1 MIILSASDICKSY
14 GTEVILENISFHINA
29 GDRVGIVGANGA
41 GKSTLLNIISGQMK
55 ADSGNCFVGK
65 DTTIGY
71 LRQRDNFDDDL
82 TVIEEVNNIFTDMVA
97 MEEEILRLNEEIAKE
112 TNPDSAKP
120 LWNRLNALQHEFE
133 IKGGYTY
140 KSEISGVLTSMAFG
154 EEYYNQSTG
163 SLSGGERTRLALA
176 CLLLRK
182 PDILFLDEPTNHLD
196 IGTLKWLEQYLKA
209 YKGTIVVISHD
220 RYFLD
225 QTVNHIFEIHNH
237 HIDCYSGNYS
247 EYMVKK
253 HAARDSQLKAY
264 ENQQTKIKREEDLIR
279 RFKERGTE
287 KLAKRAA
294 SREKRLAHL
303 ELLDRPESEKKPIK
317 VDFNQNLKS
326 GNDVLLAENLAAGYD
341 NRRLFEHAS
350 FDVKR
355 GEKICVVGA
364 NGVGKSTLLKIIMEE
379 LTPKDGF
386 LKIGHN
392 VEIGYY
398 DQGQQLLD
406 DSLTVMDEIHNT
418 FRGYTDGEV
427 RGLLGR
433 FLFTDD
439 MVFRNVGSLSG
450 GEKARLALLK
460 LMLSGSN
467 LLLLDEPTNHLDIES
482 KEAFEEALMD
492 YPGTVITVTH
502 DRYFLNRIPDRIFE
516 LEPNGIKNY
525 LGKYDYY
532 MEKKAEIESSKA
544 YLRNILNGDEE
555 RVTKAGTLSSAQERE
570 LKKKKEAEDRR
581 RAREKERLENLIE
594 TLETRI
600 SDMEA
605 KMCEPEYLSDH
616 VKLAEMSKKLS
627 DMKTELD
634 DTYDKWAEL

>member
-14 GTEVILENISFHINA
+14 GTEVILENISFRINE
-29 GDRVGIVGANGA
+29 GDRVGIVGTNGA
-41 GKSTLLNIISGQMK
+41 GKSTLLNIISGQLN

-65 DTTIGY
+65 DVSIGY

-82 TVIEEVNNIFTDMVA
+82 TVIEEVNNIFKDMTA
-97 MEEEILRLNEEIAKE
+97 MENEILELSEKISKTADMEE
-112 TNPDSAKP
+112 AKP
-120 LWNRLNALQHEFE
+120 LWARLNALQHEFE

-154 EEYYNQSTG
+154 EEYYSQKTG

-209 YKGTIVVISHD
+209 YKGTIVLISHD

-225 QTVNHIFEIHNH
+225 QIVNHIFEIHNH
-237 HIDCYSGNYS
+237 HIDCYNGNYS
-247 EYMVKK
+247 DYVVKK
-253 HAARDSQLKAY
+253 HAAREAKLKAF
-264 ENQQTKIKREEDLIR
+264 ENQQAQIKREEEMIR

-294 SREKRLAHL
+294 SREKRLSHI
-303 ELLDRPESEKKPIK
+303 ERIDRPEKEKSSIK
-317 VDFNQNLKS
+317 MNFDQKLKS
-326 GNDVLLAENLAAGYD
+326 GNDVLYAEGLTVGFD
-341 NRRLFEHAS
+341 NRRLFANVD
-350 FDVKR
+350 FDIKR
-355 GEKICVVGA
+355 GERICIVGA
-364 NGVGKSTLLKIIMEE
+364 NGVGKSTLLKIITEE
-379 LTPKDGF
+379 VKPDDGF
-386 LKIGHN
+386 LKLGHN
-392 VEIGYY
+392 VEIAYY

-406 DSLTVMDEIHNT
+406 DDLTVMDEIHNS
-418 FRGYTDGEV
+418 FRLYKDGEI
-427 RGLLGR
+427 RGLLGK

-439 MVFRNVGSLSG
+439 MVFRQVGALSG

-460 LMLSGSN
+460 LMLGGAN
-467 LLLLDEPTNHLDIES
+467 VLLLDEPTNHLDIES
-482 KEAFEEALMD
+482 KEAFEEALSE

-516 LEPNGIKNY
+516 LEPEGITTY

-544 YLRNILNGDEE
+544 YLKNMLNADAL
-555 RVTKAGTLSSAQERE
+555 RVSDSKKLSAAEERE
-570 LKKKKEAEDRR
+570 LKKKKEAEERR
-581 RAREKERLENLIE
+581 IQREKERLENLIDALEKKISE
-594 TLETRI
+594 TE
-600 SDMEA
+600 SE
-605 KMCEPEYLSDH
+605 MCEPKYLSDH
-616 VKLAEMSKKLS
+616 VKLAEMSREVSEMKK
-627 DMKTELD
+627 ELEEA
-634 DTYDKWAEL
+634 YESWGKL

>member
-29 GDRVGIVGANGA
+29 GNRVGIVGANGA

-225 QTVNHIFEIHNH
+225 QTVSHIFEIHNH

-253 HAARDSQLKAY
+253 HAARDAQLKAY

-303 ELLDRPESEKKPIK
+303 DLIDRPESEKKPIK

-326 GNDVLLAENLAAGYD
+326 GNDVLFAENLAAGYD

-555 RVTKAGTLSSAQERE
+555 RVAKAGTLSSAKERE

-594 TLETRI
+594 TLEARI

>member
-253 HAARDSQLKAY
+253 HAARDAQLKAY

-326 GNDVLLAENLAAGYD
+326 GNDVLFAENLAAGYD

-532 MEKKAEIESSKA
+532 MEKKAEIDSSKA
-544 YLRNILNGDEE
+544 YLRNILNSDEE
-555 RVTKAGTLSSAQERE
+555 RVAKAGALSSAQERE

-594 TLETRI
+594 TLEARI

-616 VKLAEMSKKLS
+616 VKLAEMSKKLN

>member
-112 TNPDSAKP
+112 TNPDAAKP
-120 LWNRLNALQHEFE
+120 LWNRLNVLQHEFE

-247 EYMVKK
+247 EYMIKK
-253 HAARDSQLKAY
+253 HAARDAQLKAY

-326 GNDVLLAENLAAGYD
+326 GNDVLFAENLAAGYD

-379 LTPKDGF
+379 ITPKDGF

-555 RVTKAGTLSSAQERE
+555 RVAKAGTLSSAQERE

-594 TLETRI
+594 TLEARI

>member
-112 TNPDSAKP
+112 TNPDAAKS

-253 HAARDSQLKAY
+253 HAARDAQLKAY

-303 ELLDRPESEKKPIK
+303 ELLDRPDSEKKPIK

-326 GNDVLLAENLAAGYD
+326 GNDVLFAENLAAGYD

-555 RVTKAGTLSSAQERE
+555 RVAKAGTLSSAQERE

-594 TLETRI
+594 TLEARI

>member
-253 HAARDSQLKAY
+253 HAARDAQLKAY

-326 GNDVLLAENLAAGYD
+326 GNDVLFAENLAAGYD

-594 TLETRI
+594 TLEARI

>member
-29 GDRVGIVGANGA
+29 GDRVGVVGANGA

-97 MEEEILRLNEEIAKE
+97 MEEEILHLNEEIAKE
-112 TNPDSAKP
+112 TNPDAAKS

-182 PDILFLDEPTNHLD
+182 PDMLFLDEPTNHLD

-253 HAARDSQLKAY
+253 HAARDAQLKAY

-326 GNDVLLAENLAAGYD
+326 GNDVLFAENLAAGYD

-555 RVTKAGTLSSAQERE
+555 RVAKAGTLSSAQERE

-594 TLETRI
+594 TLEARI

>member
-112 TNPDSAKP
+112 TNPDAAKP
-120 LWNRLNALQHEFE
+120 FWNRLNALQHEFE

-253 HAARDSQLKAY
+253 HAARDAQLKAY

-326 GNDVLLAENLAAGYD
+326 GNDVLFAENLAAGYD

-555 RVTKAGTLSSAQERE
+555 RVAKAGTLSSAQERE

-594 TLETRI
+594 TLEARI

>member
-253 HAARDSQLKAY
+253 HAARDAQLKAY

-326 GNDVLLAENLAAGYD
+326 GNDVLFAENLAAGYD

-555 RVTKAGTLSSAQERE
+555 RVAKAGTLSSAQERE

-581 RAREKERLENLIE
+581 RAREKDRLENLIE
-594 TLETRI
+594 TLEARI

>member
-253 HAARDSQLKAY
+253 HAARDAQLKAY

-326 GNDVLLAENLAAGYD
+326 GNDVLFAENLAAGYD

-544 YLRNILNGDEE
+544 YLRNILNSDEE
-555 RVTKAGTLSSAQERE
+555 RVAKSGTLSSAQERE

-594 TLETRI
+594 TLEARI

>member
-112 TNPDSAKP
+112 TNPDAAKP
-120 LWNRLNALQHEFE
+120 LWNRLNVLQHEFE

-247 EYMVKK
+247 EYMIKK
-253 HAARDSQLKAY
+253 HAARDAQLKAY

-326 GNDVLLAENLAAGYD
+326 GNDVLFAENLAAGYD

-379 LTPKDGF
+379 ITPKDGF

-555 RVTKAGTLSSAQERE
+555 RVAKAGTLSCAQERE

-594 TLETRI
+594 TLEARI

>member
-253 HAARDSQLKAY
+253 HAARDAQLKAY
-264 ENQQTKIKREEDLIR
+264 ENQLTKIKREEDLIR

-326 GNDVLLAENLAAGYD
+326 GNDVLFAENLAAGYD

-555 RVTKAGTLSSAQERE
+555 RVAKAGTLSSAQERE

-581 RAREKERLENLIE
+581 RAREKDRLENLIE
-594 TLETRI
+594 TLEARI

>member
-41 GKSTLLNIISGQMK
+41 GKSTLLNIISGQTK

-112 TNPDSAKP
+112 TNPDAAKP

-253 HAARDSQLKAY
+253 HAARDAQLKAY

-326 GNDVLLAENLAAGYD
+326 GNDVLFAENLAAGYD

-555 RVTKAGTLSSAQERE
+555 RVAKAGTLSSAQERE

-594 TLETRI
+594 TLEARI

>member
-112 TNPDSAKP
+112 TNPDAAKP
-120 LWNRLNALQHEFE
+120 LWNRLNVLQHEFE

-247 EYMVKK
+247 EYMIKK
-253 HAARDSQLKAY
+253 HAARDAQLKAY
-264 ENQQTKIKREEDLIR
+264 ANQQTKIKREEDLIR

-326 GNDVLLAENLAAGYD
+326 GNDVLFAENLAAGYD

-379 LTPKDGF
+379 ITPKDGF

-555 RVTKAGTLSSAQERE
+555 RVAKAGTLSSAQERE

-594 TLETRI
+594 TLEARI

>member
-97 MEEEILRLNEEIAKE
+97 MEEEILQLNEEIAKE
-112 TNPDSAKP
+112 TNPDAAKP

-253 HAARDSQLKAY
+253 HAARDAQLKAY

-326 GNDVLLAENLAAGYD
+326 GNDVLFAENLAAGYD

-544 YLRNILNGDEE
+544 YLRNILNSDEE
-555 RVTKAGTLSSAQERE
+555 RVAKAGTLSAAQERE

-594 TLETRI
+594 NLEARI

-616 VKLAEMSKKLS
+616 VKLAEMSRELS

>member
-1 MIILSASDICKSY
+1 
-14 GTEVILENISFHINA
+14 
-29 GDRVGIVGANGA
+29 
-41 GKSTLLNIISGQMK
+41 
-55 ADSGNCFVGK
+55 
-65 DTTIGY
+65 
-71 LRQRDNFDDDL
+71 
-82 TVIEEVNNIFTDMVA
+82 
-97 MEEEILRLNEEIAKE
+97 
-112 TNPDSAKP
+112 
-120 LWNRLNALQHEFE
+120 
-133 IKGGYTY
+133 
-140 KSEISGVLTSMAFG
+140 MAFG

-253 HAARDSQLKAY
+253 HAARDAQLKAY

-303 ELLDRPESEKKPIK
+303 ELLDRPDSEKKPIK

-326 GNDVLLAENLAAGYD
+326 GNDVLFAENLAAGYD

-555 RVTKAGTLSSAQERE
+555 RVAKAGTLSSAQERE

-594 TLETRI
+594 TLEARI

>member
-97 MEEEILRLNEEIAKE
+97 MEEEILHLNEEIAKE
-112 TNPDSAKP
+112 TNPDAAKP

-253 HAARDSQLKAY
+253 HAARDAQLKAY

-326 GNDVLLAENLAAGYD
+326 GNDVLFAENLAAGYD
-341 NRRLFEHAS
+341 NRRLFEHVD

-364 NGVGKSTLLKIIMEE
+364 NGVGKSTLLKIIMQE

-418 FRGYTDGEV
+418 FRRYTDGEV

-555 RVTKAGTLSSAQERE
+555 RVAKAGTLSSAQERE

-581 RAREKERLENLIE
+581 RSREKERLENLIE
-594 TLETRI
+594 TLEARI

>member
-112 TNPDSAKP
+112 TNPDAAKH

-253 HAARDSQLKAY
+253 HAARDAQLKAY

-555 RVTKAGTLSSAQERE
+555 RVAKAGTLSSAQERE

-594 TLETRI
+594 TLEARI

>member
-112 TNPDSAKP
+112 TNPDAAKP

-253 HAARDSQLKAY
+253 HAARDAQLKAY
-264 ENQQTKIKREEDLIR
+264 ENQQTK
-279 RFKERGTE
+279 

-326 GNDVLLAENLAAGYD
+326 GNDVLFAENLAAGYD
-341 NRRLFEHAS
+341 NRRLFEHVD

-492 YPGTVITVTH
+492 YSGTVITVTH

-555 RVTKAGTLSSAQERE
+555 RVAKAGTLSSAQERE

-594 TLETRI
+594 TLEARI